1 MADTPEKS
9 GLSPDE
15 QISSSTNSSSVESG
29 TSSVKSSA
37 KKYDLGVLFIHGIGR
52 QAPGDTFKAVYPAVI
67 NELKSDKSIIVK
79 ESDNKTERVNDSY
92 LKISD
97 GGNDKSILFREVHWH
112 GEAENIRNNN
122 PIHATKTESSSNNVD
137 GEWCKKFKKS
147 IKKSI
152 KIVAN
157 FLLGI
162 FWGIHILCLKFSRL
176 RLGTPVFFV
185 SLVFGFLFFTQ
196 KYGHDINMLAPAV
209 ATRHMSRV
217 AAVIAIPAYLSVF
230 ILIGYALSVLARLT
244 EGREVGKAAFE
255 TIIDLLS
262 SRLKNYTYIL
272 LCCVYILWA
281 IIYVIW
287 GQSWSVAVVCGMAFC
302 PLVLFVPK
310 VDLGIKELWL
320 QINESA
326 DYIRSKDASN
336 YIDFVKK
343 EIDGVLRESHE
354 TMLVAHSMGEYLSY
368 NALLKSKEPASS
380 KVRLVS
386 VGGGLGAVLLVG
398 KLRVSNK
405 QGEYSLIKSFLNSS
419 YVALRDMLI
428 FLLFMISWV
437 GFSVD
442 LWGFINTLKVDDP
455 IYLIVHL
462 LGIVFSF
469 GFVKLVVYTD
479 GISLP
484 EESFKFYRYSHFWD
498 PVGNF
503 SNYVYSSSVKTSI
516 TPRFHFGH
524 GLNTYFW
531 GDNPGLDGAVS
542 GYVPISMK
550 YMQQQIVYHFKN
562 LIYGNGIPNVE
573 AAKFNIKDA
582 NIYKTRLK
590 YLFIFFVVLL
600 GEFCGIFLGFY
611 FSERGG
617 VFVYEFGDMCK
628 YMAIFSI
635 FAYWAFRIFYKVL
648 NIRLGIDYLNGDKLE
663 LKSWTFL
670 PLSFLIVMLVVYSA
684 SVYGWSAIVN
694 VIDIIVTATKL

>member
-15 QISSSTNSSSVESG
+15 QTSSSTNSSSSVESG

-37 KKYDLGVLFIHGIGR
+37 KKYDLGVLFVHGIGR

-67 NELKSDKSIIVK
+67 NELKSDKSVIVK
-79 ESDNKTERVNDSY
+79 ESDNKTERVNDLY

-97 GGNDKSILFREVHWH
+97 GGNDKSILFREVYWH
-112 GEAENIRNNN
+112 GEAENVRNNN
-122 PIHATKTESSSNNVD
+122 PIYATKTESSSNNVD
-137 GEWCKKFKKS
+137 GEWCEKFKKS
-147 IKKSI
+147 IKI
-152 KIVAN
+152 FVN
-157 FLLGI
+157 FFLGI

-176 RLGTPVFFV
+176 KLGTPVFFV

-196 KYGHDINMLAPAV
+196 KYGYDIDMLAQAV

-217 AAVIAIPAYLSVF
+217 AVVIAIPAYLSVF
-230 ILIGYALSVLARLT
+230 ILFGYALSVLARLT
-244 EGREVGKAAFE
+244 EGREVIKAAFE

-262 SRLKNYTYIL
+262 SQWKNYTYIL

-287 GQSWSVAVVCGMAFC
+287 GQSLSVAVVCGVAFF
-302 PLVLFVPK
+302 LLAWFAPK

-336 YIDFVKK
+336 YIDFVKE
-343 EIDGVLRESHE
+343 EIDGVLRESHK

-368 NALLKSKEPASS
+368 NALLKGKESASS

-405 QGEYSLIKSFLNSS
+405 QGGYSLAKSFLNSF

-442 LWGFINTLKVDDP
+442 LWGIINTLKVDNP
-455 IYLIVHL
+455 IYLIVHI
-462 LGIVFSF
+462 LGVVVSF
-469 GFVKLVVYTD
+469 GFVKLVVYAD

-531 GDNPGLDGAVS
+531 GDNPGLDGTVS
-542 GYVPISMK
+542 RYVPISMK

-590 YLFIFFVVLL
+590 YLFIF
-600 GEFCGIFLGFY
+600 
-611 FSERGG
+611 
-617 VFVYEFGDMCK
+617 
-628 YMAIFSI
+628 
-635 FAYWAFRIFYKVL
+635 
-648 NIRLGIDYLNGDKLE
+648 
-663 LKSWTFL
+663 
-670 PLSFLIVMLVVYSA
+670 LSFY
-684 SVYGWSAIVN
+684 
-694 VIDIIVTATKL
+694 

>member
-1 MADTPEKS
+1 MADTPEKP
-9 GLSPDE
+9 GLSPEE

-37 KKYDLGVLFIHGIGR
+37 KKYDLGVLFVHGIGR

-79 ESDNKTERVNDSY
+79 ESDSKTERENDLY

-97 GGNDKSILFREVHWH
+97 GGNDKSILFREVYWH

-122 PIHATKTESSSNNVD
+122 PIYATKTESSSNNVD
-137 GEWCKKFKKS
+137 GEWCEKFKKS
-147 IKKSI
+147 IKI
-152 KIVAN
+152 FVN
-157 FLLGI
+157 LFLGL
-162 FWGIHILCLKFSRL
+162 FWGIHIFCLKFSRL
-176 RLGTPVFFV
+176 KLGTPVFFV

-196 KYGHDINMLAPAV
+196 KYGYDIDMLASAV

-217 AAVIAIPAYLSVF
+217 ALVIAIPVYLSVF

-244 EGREVGKAAFE
+244 EGREAIKAAFE

-272 LCCVYILWA
+272 LCCVYIFWA

-287 GQSWSVAVVCGMAFC
+287 GQSWSVAVVCGVAFFL
-302 PLVLFVPK
+302 LVLFVLK

-336 YIDFVKK
+336 YIDFVKE

-405 QGEYSLIKSFLNSS
+405 QGEYSLAKSFLNSF
-419 YVALRDMLI
+419 YVAFRDIFI

-442 LWGFINTLKVDDP
+442 LWGIINTLKVDDP

-479 GISLP
+479 GISLS
-484 EESFKFYRYSHFWD
+484 EEGFKFYRYSHFWD

-524 GLNTYFW
+524 GLSTYFW
-531 GDNPGLDGAVS
+531 SGSPGLDGIS
-542 GYVPISMK
+542 IRYVPISMK

-562 LIYGNGIPNVE
+562 LIYGNGIPSVE
-573 AAKFNIKDA
+573 VARFNIK
-582 NIYKTRLK
+582 K
-590 YLFIFFVVLL
+590 
-600 GEFCGIFLGFY
+600 
-611 FSERGG
+611 
-617 VFVYEFGDMCK
+617 CK
-628 YMAIFSI
+628 YFQNLLKIFI
-635 FAYWAFRIFYKVL
+635 HLFCCP
-648 NIRLGIDYLNGDKLE
+648 IR
-663 LKSWTFL
+663 
-670 PLSFLIVMLVVYSA
+670 
-684 SVYGWSAIVN
+684 
-694 VIDIIVTATKL
+694 

>member
-1 MADTPEKS
+1 MADTPEKP
-9 GLSPDE
+9 GLSPEE

-37 KKYDLGVLFIHGIGR
+37 KKYDLGVLFVHGIGR

-79 ESDNKTERVNDSY
+79 ESDSKTERENDLY

-97 GGNDKSILFREVHWH
+97 GGNDKSILFREVYWH

-122 PIHATKTESSSNNVD
+122 PIYATKTESSSNNVD
-137 GEWCKKFKKS
+137 GEWCEKFKKS
-147 IKKSI
+147 IKI
-152 KIVAN
+152 FVN
-157 FLLGI
+157 LFLGL
-162 FWGIHILCLKFSRL
+162 FWGIHIFCLKFSRL
-176 RLGTPVFFV
+176 KLGTPVFFV

-196 KYGHDINMLAPAV
+196 KYGHDINMLASAV

-217 AAVIAIPAYLSVF
+217 ALVIAIPVYLSVF

-244 EGREVGKAAFE
+244 EGREAIKAAFE

-272 LCCVYILWA
+272 LCCVYIFWA

-287 GQSWSVAVVCGMAFC
+287 GQSWSVAVVCGVAFFL
-302 PLVLFVPK
+302 LVLFVLK

-336 YIDFVKK
+336 YIDFVKE

-405 QGEYSLIKSFLNSS
+405 QGEYSLARSFFKSLYIAS
-419 YVALRDMLI
+419 RDMLI
-428 FLLFMISWV
+428 FILFILSWV

-442 LWGFINTLKVDDP
+442 LWGVINTLKVDDP

-479 GISLP
+479 GISLS
-484 EESFKFYRYSHFWD
+484 EEGFKFYRYSHFWD

-524 GLNTYFW
+524 GLSTYFW
-531 GDNPGLDGAVS
+531 SGSPGLDGIS
-542 GYVPISMK
+542 IRYVPISMK

-562 LIYGNGIPNVE
+562 LIYGNGIPSVE
-573 AAKFNIKDA
+573 VARFNIKSA
-582 NIYKTRLK
+582 NISKTCLK
-590 YLFIFFVVLL
+590 YLSIFFVVLL
-600 GEFCGIFLGFY
+600 GEFCGIFFGFY
-611 FSERGG
+611 SSERNG
-617 VFVYEFGDMCK
+617 VFAYEFDDMFK

-635 FAYWAFRIFYKVL
+635 FAYWAFCIYYKVL
-648 NIRLGIDYLNGDKLE
+648 NIQLGIDYLNGDKSE
-663 LKSWTFL
+663 LKPWIFL
-670 PLSFLIVMLVVYSA
+670 SRSFLAVAVVVYVA

-694 VIDIIVTATKL
+694 VIDTIVTATKL

>member
-15 QISSSTNSSSVESG
+15 QISSSTNSSSSVDSEAN
-29 TSSVKSSA
+29 SVKSSA
-37 KKYDLGVLFIHGIGR
+37 KKYDLGVLCVHGIGR

-79 ESDNKTERVNDSY
+79 EDDSKTERINDLY

-97 GGNDKSILFREVHWH
+97 GGNDKSILFREVYWH
-112 GEAENIRNNN
+112 GEADNIRNNN
-122 PIHATKTESSSNNVD
+122 PIYATKIESSSNSVD
-137 GEWCKKFKKS
+137 GEWCEKFKKC
-147 IKKSI
+147 I
-152 KIVAN
+152 KIFAN
-157 FLLGI
+157 FFLGI

-176 RLGTPVFFV
+176 KLGTPIFFV

-196 KYGHDINMLAPAV
+196 KYGHDINMLTQAV

-217 AAVIAIPAYLSVF
+217 AVVVAVPVYLSVF
-230 ILIGYALSVLARLT
+230 ILSGYILSVFARLA
-244 EGREVGKAAFE
+244 EGGRGIKAAFE
-255 TIIDLLS
+255 TVIDLLS
-262 SRLKNYTYIL
+262 SRWKKYTYIL
-272 LCCVYILWA
+272 LCCGYILWA

-287 GQSWSVAVVCGMAFC
+287 GQSLSVAVVCGVAFF
-302 PLVLFVPK
+302 LMVWFVSK

-336 YIDFVKK
+336 YIDFVKE
-343 EIDGVLRESHE
+343 EIEGVLRESRE
-354 TMLVAHSMGEYLSY
+354 TMLIAHSMGEYLSY
-368 NALLKSKEPASS
+368 SALLKSKEPASS

-405 QGEYSLIKSFLNSS
+405 QGGYSLTKSFLKSF
-419 YVALRDMLI
+419 YIALRDMLI

-437 GFSVD
+437 GFSAD
-442 LWGFINTLKVDDP
+442 LWGFINTLKIDNP

-462 LGIVFSF
+462 LGIVSSF
-469 GFVKLVVYTD
+469 IFVKLVVYAD

-503 SNYVYSSSVKTSI
+503 SNYAYSSSVKTSI

-531 GDNPGLDGAVS
+531 SGNPGLDGTI
-542 GYVPISMK
+542 GRYLPISMK

-562 LIYGNGIPNVE
+562 LIYGNGIPNAE
-573 AAKFNIKDA
+573 AAKFNIKGA
-582 NIYKTRLK
+582 NISKTSLK

-600 GEFCGIFLGFY
+600 GEFGGIFFGFY
-611 FSERGG
+611 ASERSG
-617 VFVYEFGDMCK
+617 VFVYEFSDICR

-635 FAYWAFRIFYKVL
+635 FAYWAFCVFYKVL
-648 NIRLGIDYLNGDKLE
+648 NIQLGIDYLNGNELE
-663 LKSWTFL
+663 LKFWMFL
-670 PLSFLIVMLVVYSA
+670 SLGFFVVMIVVYIA